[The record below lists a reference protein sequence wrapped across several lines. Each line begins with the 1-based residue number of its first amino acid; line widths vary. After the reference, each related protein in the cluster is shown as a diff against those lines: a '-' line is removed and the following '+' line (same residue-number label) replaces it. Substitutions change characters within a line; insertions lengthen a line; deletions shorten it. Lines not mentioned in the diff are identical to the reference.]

1 MWGTLTRSVLS
12 AECKE
17 TTLDALMAT
26 LFTMEDLLLRN
37 AIRSK
42 KKDFVRG
49 RKIYEVGLKRTSSR
63 SSTTTRTVTRRI

>member
-1 MWGTLTRSVLS
+1 MLSV
-12 AECKE
+12 ECKE
-17 TTLDALMAT
+17 TTLDGLMAT

-49 RKIYEVGLKRTSSR
+49 RKIYEVGLR
-63 SSTTTRTVTRRI
+63 

>member
-1 MWGTLTRSVLS
+1 MDG
-12 AECKE
+12 
-17 TTLDALMAT
+17 LMAT

-49 RKIYEVGLKRTSSR
+49 RKIYEVGFGDAWLR
-63 SSTTTRTVTRRI
+63 SSTTTPTAMRRI

>member
-1 MWGTLTRSVLS
+1 MLSV
-12 AECKE
+12 ECKE
-17 TTLDALMAT
+17 TTLDGLMAT

-49 RKIYEVGLKRTSSR
+49 RKIYEVGSR
-63 SSTTTRTVTRRI
+63 EASLPSSTTTRTATRRI

>member
-1 MWGTLTRSVLS
+1 MCRVLS

-17 TTLDALMAT
+17 TTLDGLIAT

-49 RKIYEVGLKRTSSR
+49 RKIYEVSIL
-63 SSTTTRTVTRRI
+63 